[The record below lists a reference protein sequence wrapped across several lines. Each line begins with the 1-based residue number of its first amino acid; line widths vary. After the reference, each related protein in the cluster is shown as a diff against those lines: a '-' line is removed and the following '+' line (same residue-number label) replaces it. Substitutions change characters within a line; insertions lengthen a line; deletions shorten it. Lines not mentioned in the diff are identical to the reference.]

1 MDSQMSW
8 AKDAVERVF
17 WTVVE
22 LVVGAAMTALT
33 AALTSAVSDGS
44 VTLEELK
51 GVVTIAWTAVAAA
64 LKAYLAKLVP
74 GTISPASTARPGS

>member
-1 MDSQMSW
+1 MDSSISW

-22 LVVGAAMTALT
+22 LVIGAALTALT
-33 AALTSAVSDGS
+33 ASLTTAVSDGS

-51 GVVTIAWTAVAAA
+51 GVVTLVWAAVAAA
-64 LKAYLAKLVP
+64 VKAYLAKLVP
-74 GTISPASTARPGS
+74 GTVSPASTAKA